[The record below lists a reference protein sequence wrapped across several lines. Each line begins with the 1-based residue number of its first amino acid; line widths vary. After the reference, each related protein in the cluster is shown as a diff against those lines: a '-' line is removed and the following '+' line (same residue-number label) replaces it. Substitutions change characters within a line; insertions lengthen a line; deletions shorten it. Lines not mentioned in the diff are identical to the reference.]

1 MTREVLL
8 GTISERETG
17 RKLGLVVWEPAW
29 APANLSG
36 IPAIR
41 YIIMAPGSKPWI
53 GSLKG
58 RGLKIS
64 NQTILW
70 DR

>member
-17 RKLGLVVWEPAW
+17 RKLGQVVWEPAW
-29 APANLSG
+29 TPASLSG

-41 YIIMAPGSKPWI
+41 YMMAHGSIPWI